1 MIGFLLLLIMFMM
14 ANAYIVVVIWGE
26 VIEIHKL
33 INRYISENKSKKTNL

>member
-1 MIGFLLLLIMFMM
+1 MVGIFILLFMFLL
-14 ANAYIVVVIWGE
+14 AAAYMIIVIWGE